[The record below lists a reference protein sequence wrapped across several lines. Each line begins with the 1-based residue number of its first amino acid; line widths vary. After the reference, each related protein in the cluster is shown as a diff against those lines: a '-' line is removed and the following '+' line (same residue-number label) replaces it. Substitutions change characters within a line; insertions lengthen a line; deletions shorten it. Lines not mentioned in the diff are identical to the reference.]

1 MRFRTKLVLLYAAF
15 FFLVVSGLGIY
26 FYQYSTRQYTQ
37 DKTNNLE
44 LMAEQVQNQFNALT
58 EKMEYRIRFMLSD
71 PEVLRSIVILGD
83 PEGMRGEYL
92 DSARN
97 TIQNSMIIDS
107 TMNSFYRVLYFN
119 ETGEII
125 AMKSRINEAIDK
137 NVDFHSMPWLQ
148 TVDKMQGKPVLV
160 NTHKDIWGYKNKIE
174 VFSIVKKVLGK
185 NTGYIEIQF
194 DSDKLKELLKIANPN
209 GEVIVLS
216 NETELLFSTSG
227 TVDPAALYSEDF
239 LYGEARQEAYGIRV
253 IVRENKKSVMEE
265 SSYILKMCVLI
276 MVTVYLLLLSF
287 ICIISNY
294 LTKPLNKLKKIIET
308 TEIEN
313 MGQSANL
320 EDSDDEITALSE
332 SYQNSM
338 VRLKKAMIQERRLA
352 VLQMEAQFNF
362 LQAQVNPH
370 FIYNVL
376 NVISGKGIESGDESI
391 CIICGKLAAMLRY
404 SADTDCK
411 YATLSSEIQYVE
423 QYLFLLKCR
432 YDYKLNFTIDVEADV
447 REQRIPKIVLQQ
459 IVENCMNHG
468 FQNKTENMLIQI
480 CGVRKGG
487 KIQISVRDNGQGF
500 TEACLS
506 ELKERFSR
514 TKEQLLHSRE
524 NITMKIG
531 GMGLVNT
538 YARLLLKYQA
548 DLEFYF
554 GNSPDGAEVWFEIP
568 FLYGEVE
575 EEDV

>member
-26 FYQYSTRQYTQ
+26 FYQYSTKQYTQ
-37 DKTNNLE
+37 DKTNNLD
-44 LMAEQVQNQFNALT
+44 LMAEQILNQFNALT

-71 PEVLRSIVILGD
+71 PEVLRSIIILGD

-92 DSARN
+92 DGARN

-119 ETGEII
+119 ENGEII
-125 AMKSRINEAIDK
+125 AMKTGINEAINK

-148 TVDKMQGKPVLV
+148 MVNKKQGKPVLV
-160 NTHKDIWGYKNKIE
+160 NTHKDIWGYKNEVE
-174 VFSIVKKVLGK
+174 VFSIIKKVLGK

-194 DSDKLKELLKIANPN
+194 DTDKLQELLKIATPN

-216 NETELLFSTSG
+216 NDTELLFSTSG
-227 TVDPAALYSEDF
+227 KAEPENLYSQEYLF
-239 LYGEARQEAYGIRV
+239 GEAGQEAYGIRV
-253 IVRENKKSVMEE
+253 IVRENRKSVMEE
-265 SSYILKMCVLI
+265 SAYILKMCVLI

-287 ICIISNY
+287 IYIISNY
-294 LTKPLNKLKKIIET
+294 LTKPLNKLKKVIET

-313 MGQSANL
+313 MGQTTKL
-320 EDSDDEITALSE
+320 EESDDEITALSE

-468 FQNKTENMLIQI
+468 FQNKTDNMLIQI
-480 CGVRKGG
+480 SGVRKDGRLR
-487 KIQISVRDNGQGF
+487 ISVQDNGQGF
-500 TEACLS
+500 TKSCLE
-506 ELKERFSR
+506 ELKGKFKR

-538 YARLLLKYQA
+538 YARLLLRYQD
-548 DLEFYF
+548 DLEFYIDNNA
-554 GNSPDGAEVWFEIP
+554 GGAVVWFEIP
-568 FLYGEVE
+568 FLYMEVDI
-575 EEDV
+575 EDV